1 MRRPDPAAAPPASD
15 FDAAAPCYDRAS
27 RLVGFGTGPWYR
39 RWSLERAGLRPGMEV
54 LDVGTGTGAVARAAV
69 RLLGGSGRV
78 VGVDPS
84 VAMLARAARPPRST
98 SLRAVAEAL
107 PFRDGAF
114 DFLTFGY
121 SLRFLDDVRSALHE
135 GWRVLRPGGIV
146 LVLELARPRSR
157 LGYRLAR
164 LYLATL
170 VPWMARLTIG
180 DEARPLM
187 RSCWSTVDR
196 AGRPDALAAALAEC
210 GFALRR
216 RTVWFGFL
224 SEHVAVKGRP

>member
-1 MRRPDPAAAPPASD
+1 
-15 FDAAAPCYDRAS
+15 
-27 RLVGFGTGPWYR
+27 
-39 RWSLERAGLRPGMEV
+39 
-54 LDVGTGTGAVARAAV
+54 
-69 RLLGGSGRV
+69 
-78 VGVDPS
+78 
-84 VAMLARAARPPRST
+84 MLARAARPPRST
-98 SLRAVAEAL
+98 LLRAVAEAL